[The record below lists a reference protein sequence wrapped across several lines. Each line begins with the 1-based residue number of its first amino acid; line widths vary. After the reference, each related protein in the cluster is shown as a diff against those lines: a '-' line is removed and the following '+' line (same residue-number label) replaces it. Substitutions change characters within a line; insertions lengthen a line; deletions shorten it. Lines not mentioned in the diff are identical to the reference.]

1 MEHLVVPDLARFQ
14 TEWHLSHV
22 VRTHGLLLFS
32 GVTGTDEHGRV
43 SADPTEQFEQSF
55 EHLRL
60 SLEQAAATFDDIAEL
75 TSYHVN
81 LRQHLDAFIAVKD
94 RHIRSPY
101 PAWSAIG
108 VSELITH
115 GALAEIRVIAR
126 DPHSA
131 SHVEYR

>member
-1 MEHLVVPDLARFQ
+1 MEHLVVPDLARFE
-14 TEWHLSHV
+14 TEWHFSHV

-60 SLEQAAATFDDIAEL
+60 SLAHAAATFDDIAEL
-75 TSYHVN
+75 TSYHID
-81 LRQHLDAFIAVKD
+81 LRRHLEAFVAVKD
-94 RHIRSPY
+94 RYIRRPY

-108 VSELITH
+108 VSELITD
-115 GALAEIRVIAR
+115 GALAEIRLIAR

-131 SHVEYR
+131 SHVKSR